1 MNRVEITFTVLYV
14 LSLYTELRTTKNKMF
29 NIVLK

>member
-14 LSLYTELRTTKNKMF
+14 LSLYTELRTAKNKMF